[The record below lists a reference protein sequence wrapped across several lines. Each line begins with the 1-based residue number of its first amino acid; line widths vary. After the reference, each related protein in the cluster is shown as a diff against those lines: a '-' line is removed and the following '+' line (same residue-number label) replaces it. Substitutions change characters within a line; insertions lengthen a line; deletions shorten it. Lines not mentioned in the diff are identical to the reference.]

1 MELNDTLRVPLAPA
15 IVRDALEDLALLRA
29 SFDHCESFVKLPH
42 GEFALT
48 ITVPLG
54 PLRARYDVRAHSAG
68 EQGDAEGRPR
78 RVLNFKARAD
88 GLGALRGQV
97 ELMLLPDDD
106 DADATRIDYVVWATA
121 SGPLAELP
129 ARQIENALR
138 EWTDDFFREFCAVV
152 QAKHGLVPNRARPG
166 PQRRQHVFLRP
177 ASIMAATKR
186 PLPPHLGGA
195 LSGRA
200 ASALHHRESGPLP
213 VWVWAAIIVFVALLL
228 YAARWINGA

>member
-15 IVRDALEDLALLRA
+15 LVREALEDLALLRA
-29 SFDHCESFVKLPH
+29 SFDHCESFEKLAH

-68 EQGDAEGRPR
+68 EQGDAQGLPR
-78 RVLNFKARAD
+78 RLLNFKARAD

-97 ELMLLPDDD
+97 ELVLLREQG
-106 DADATRIDYVVWATA
+106 DAEATRIDYVVWATA

-138 EWTDDFFREFCAVV
+138 EWTDDFFREFSAVV
-152 QAKHGLVPNRARPG
+152 QAKHGLVPNRARTNAP
-166 PQRRQHVFLRP
+166 RRQHVFLRP
-177 ASIMAATKR
+177 ASLMAAAKR
-186 PLPPHLGGA
+186 PLPHLGGA

-200 ASALHHRESGPLP
+200 ASVVHHRESGPLSG
-213 VWVWAAIIVFVALLL
+213 WAWAAIVVFVALLL

>member
-15 IVRDALEDLALLRA
+15 VVRDALEDIALLRA
-29 SFDHCESFVKLPH
+29 SFDHCESFAKLAR

-54 PLRARYDVRAHSAG
+54 PLRARYDVRAHSVG
-68 EQGDAEGRPR
+68 EDGDAQGQPR

-97 ELMLLPDDD
+97 ELLLTPDD
-106 DADATRIDYVVWATA
+106 DADATRIEYVIWATA

-138 EWTDDFFREFCAVV
+138 EWADDFFREFCAVV
-152 QAKHGLVPNRARPG
+152 QAKHGLAPNRARSAAP
-166 PQRRQHVFLRP
+166 RRQHVFLRP
-177 ASIMAATKR
+177 ASLMAATKR
-186 PLPPHLGGA
+186 SLPPHLGSTFA
-195 LSGRA
+195 GRA
-200 ASALHHRESGPLP
+200 AGALHHRGSGALP
-213 VWVWAAIIVFVALLL
+213 VWAWAAMIVFVALLL
-228 YAARWINGA
+228 YATRWIGVG

>member
-15 IVRDALEDLALLRA
+15 VVREAFEDLALLRA
-29 SFDHCESFVKLPH
+29 SFEHCESFVKLAH

-68 EQGDAEGRPR
+68 EQGDAEGQPR
-78 RVLNFKARAD
+78 RVLSFKARAD

-97 ELMLLPDDD
+97 DLVLLPDDD
-106 DADATRIDYVVWATA
+106 DAAATRIEYLVWATA

-152 QAKHGLVPNRARPG
+152 QAKHGLVPNRARSN

-177 ASIMAATKR
+177 ASLMAAAKR

-200 ASALHHRESGPLP
+200 ASAVHHRESGPLP

>member
-15 IVRDALEDLALLRA
+15 VVRDALEDLALLRA
-29 SFDHCESFVKLPH
+29 SFDHCESFAKLAH

-54 PLRARYDVRAHSAG
+54 PLRARYDVRAHSAS
-68 EQGDAEGRPR
+68 EQGDAR
-78 RVLNFKARAD
+78 RVISFKARAD

-97 ELMLLPDDD
+97 ELALLPGD
-106 DADATRIDYVVWATA
+106 DATTTQIDYVVWATA

-129 ARQIENALR
+129 GRQIERALHQ
-138 EWTDDFFREFCAVV
+138 WTDDFFREFGAVV
-152 QAKHGLVPNRARPG
+152 QAKHGLVPNRAASSAP
-166 PQRRQHVFLRP
+166 RRQHVFLRP
-177 ASIMAATKR
+177 ASLMAAAKR
-186 PLPPHLGGA
+186 PLPHLGGA

-200 ASALHHRESGPLP
+200 ASAVQPRASGPLP
-213 VWVWAAIIVFVALLL
+213 LWAWAAIILFVAVLL

>member
-15 IVRDALEDLALLRA
+15 VVRDALEDLALLRA
-29 SFDHCESFVKLPH
+29 SFDHCESFAKLAH

-68 EQGDAEGRPR
+68 QQGDAR
-78 RVLNFKARAD
+78 RVISFKARAD

-97 ELMLLPDDD
+97 ELALLPGD
-106 DADATRIDYVVWATA
+106 DATTTQIDYVVWATA

-129 ARQIENALR
+129 GRQIERALHQ
-138 EWTDDFFREFCAVV
+138 WTDDFFREFGAVV
-152 QAKHGLVPNRARPG
+152 QAKHGLVPNRAASSAP
-166 PQRRQHVFLRP
+166 RRQHVFLRP
-177 ASIMAATKR
+177 ASLMAAAKR
-186 PLPPHLGGA
+186 PLPHLGGA

-200 ASALHHRESGPLP
+200 ASAVQPRASGPLP
-213 VWVWAAIIVFVALLL
+213 LWAWAAIILFVAVLL
-228 YAARWINGA
+228 YAARWINGG

>member
-15 IVRDALEDLALLRA
+15 VVREALEDLALLRA
-29 SFDHCESFVKLPH
+29 SFDHCDSFEKLAH

-68 EQGDAEGRPR
+68 EQGDAHGLPR
-78 RVLNFKARAD
+78 RLLNFKARAD

-97 ELMLLPDDD
+97 ELVLLRERG
-106 DADATRIDYVVWATA
+106 DAEATRIDYVVWATA

-138 EWTDDFFREFCAVV
+138 EWTDDFFREFSAVV
-152 QAKHGLVPNRARPG
+152 QAKHGLVPNRARTNAP
-166 PQRRQHVFLRP
+166 RRQHVFLRP
-177 ASIMAATKR
+177 ASLMAAAKR
-186 PLPPHLGGA
+186 PLPHLGGA

-200 ASALHHRESGPLP
+200 ASVVHHRESGPLSG
-213 VWVWAAIIVFVALLL
+213 WAWAAIVVFVALLL

>member
-15 IVRDALEDLALLRA
+15 VVRDALEDLALLRA
-29 SFDHCESFVKLPH
+29 SFDHCESFAKLAH

-68 EQGDAEGRPR
+68 QQDDAR
-78 RVLNFKARAD
+78 RVISFKARAD

-97 ELMLLPDDD
+97 ELALLPGD
-106 DADATRIDYVVWATA
+106 DATTTQIDYVVWATA

-129 ARQIENALR
+129 GRQIERALHQ
-138 EWTDDFFREFCAVV
+138 WTDDFFREFGAVV
-152 QAKHGLVPNRARPG
+152 QAKHGLVPNRAASSVP
-166 PQRRQHVFLRP
+166 RRQHVFLRP
-177 ASIMAATKR
+177 ASLMAAAKR
-186 PLPPHLGGA
+186 PLPHLGGA

-200 ASALHHRESGPLP
+200 ASAVQPRASGPLP
-213 VWVWAAIIVFVALLL
+213 LWAWAAIILFVAVLL
-228 YAARWINGA
+228 YAARWINGG

>member
-1 MELNDTLRVPLAPA
+1 MELNDTLRVPLAPPV
-15 IVRDALEDLALLRA
+15 VRDALEDLALLRA
-29 SFDHCESFVKLPH
+29 SFDHCESFVKLAH

-54 PLRARYDVRAHSAG
+54 PLRARYDVRAHAAA

-97 ELMLLPDDD
+97 ELVLTPDDD
-106 DADATRIDYVVWATA
+106 ANATRIEYVVWATA

-129 ARQIENALR
+129 ARQIDNALR
-138 EWTDDFFREFCAVV
+138 EWTDTFFREFCAVV
-152 QAKHGLVPNRARPG
+152 QVKHGLAPNRARP
-166 PQRRQHVFLRP
+166 PAQRRQHVFLRP
-177 ASIMAATKR
+177 ASLVAATKR
-186 PLPPHLGGA
+186 SLPPHLGGA

-200 ASALHHRESGPLP
+200 ASALPHRDSGTVP
-213 VWVWAAIIVFVALLL
+213 VWAWAAMIVFVALLL
-228 YAARWINGA
+228 YAARWINGG

>member
-1 MELNDTLRVPLAPA
+1 MELNDTLSVSLAPA
-15 IVRDALEDLALLRA
+15 VVRDAFDDLALLRA
-29 SFDHCESFVKLPH
+29 SFDHCESFAKLAD

-54 PLRARYDVRAHSAG
+54 PLRARYDVRVHVAG
-68 EQGDAEGRPR
+68 EQGDAEGQPR

-88 GLGALRGQV
+88 GLGVLRGQV
-97 ELMLLPDDD
+97 ELVLRPDG

-152 QAKHGLVPNRARPG
+152 QAKHGLAPNRARSAAP
-166 PQRRQHVFLRP
+166 RRQHVFLRP
-177 ASIMAATKR
+177 AALTAATR
-186 PLPPHLGGA
+186 RSPSPHLGGA
-195 LSGRA
+195 LGGRA
-200 ASALHHRESGPLP
+200 ASALHHREPGTVP
-213 VWVWAAIIVFVALLL
+213 VWAWAAMIVFVALLL
-228 YAARWINGA
+228 YAARWFNGG

>member
-15 IVRDALEDLALLRA
+15 VVREALEDLALLRA
-29 SFDHCESFVKLPH
+29 SFDHCESFEKLAH

-68 EQGDAEGRPR
+68 EQGDAQGLPR
-78 RVLNFKARAD
+78 RLLNFKARAD

-97 ELMLLPDDD
+97 ELVLLREQG
-106 DADATRIDYVVWATA
+106 DAEATRIDYVVWATA

-138 EWTDDFFREFCAVV
+138 EWTDDFFREFSAVV
-152 QAKHGLVPNRARPG
+152 QAKHGLVPNRARTNAP
-166 PQRRQHVFLRP
+166 RRQHVFLRP
-177 ASIMAATKR
+177 ASLMAAAKR
-186 PLPPHLGGA
+186 PLPHLGGA

-200 ASALHHRESGPLP
+200 ASVVHHRESGPLSG
-213 VWVWAAIIVFVALLL
+213 WAWAAIVVFVALLL

>member
-15 IVRDALEDLALLRA
+15 VVRDALEDLALLRA
-29 SFDHCESFVKLPH
+29 SFDHCESFAKLAH

-54 PLRARYDVRAHSAG
+54 PLRARYDVRAHSAS
-68 EQGDAEGRPR
+68 EQDDARC
-78 RVLNFKARAD
+78 VISFKARAD

-97 ELMLLPDDD
+97 ELALLPGD
-106 DADATRIDYVVWATA
+106 DATTTQIDYVVWATA

-129 ARQIENALR
+129 GRQIERALHQ
-138 EWTDDFFREFCAVV
+138 WTDDFFREFGAVV
-152 QAKHGLVPNRARPG
+152 QAKHGLVPNRAASSAP
-166 PQRRQHVFLRP
+166 RRQHVFLRP
-177 ASIMAATKR
+177 ASLMAAAKR
-186 PLPPHLGGA
+186 PLPHLGGA

-200 ASALHHRESGPLP
+200 ASAVQPRASGPLP
-213 VWVWAAIIVFVALLL
+213 LWAWAAIILFVAVLL

>member
-15 IVRDALEDLALLRA
+15 VVREALEDLALLRA
-29 SFDHCESFVKLPH
+29 SFDHCESFVKLAH

-54 PLRARYDVRAHSAG
+54 PLRARYDVRAHSAS
-68 EQGDAEGRPR
+68 EQGDAEGQPR
-78 RVLNFKARAD
+78 RVLSFKARAD

-97 ELMLLPDDD
+97 ELVLLPDD
-106 DADATRIDYVVWATA
+106 DADATRIEYVVWTTA

-129 ARQIENALR
+129 ARQIENALH

-152 QAKHGLVPNRARPG
+152 QAKHGLVPNRARSSA
-166 PQRRQHVFLRP
+166 QRRQHVFLRP
-177 ASIMAATKR
+177 ASLMAAAKR
-186 PLPPHLGGA
+186 PVPPHLGGA

-200 ASALHHRESGPLP
+200 ASALHHRESSPLP
-213 VWVWAAIIVFVALLL
+213 VWAWAAIILFVALLL
-228 YAARWINGA
+228 YAAGWINGG

>member
-15 IVRDALEDLALLRA
+15 VVRDALEDLALLRA
-29 SFDHCESFVKLPH
+29 SFDHCESFAKLAH

-54 PLRARYDVRAHSAG
+54 PLRARYDVRAHSASG
-68 EQGDAEGRPR
+68 QDGAR
-78 RVLNFKARAD
+78 RVISFKARAD

-97 ELMLLPDDD
+97 ELALLPGD
-106 DADATRIDYVVWATA
+106 DATTTQIDYVVWATA

-129 ARQIENALR
+129 GRQIERALHQ
-138 EWTDDFFREFCAVV
+138 WTDDFFREFGAVV
-152 QAKHGLVPNRARPG
+152 QAKHGLVPNRAASSAP
-166 PQRRQHVFLRP
+166 RRQHVFLRP
-177 ASIMAATKR
+177 ASLMAAAKR
-186 PLPPHLGGA
+186 PLPHLGGA

-200 ASALHHRESGPLP
+200 ASAVQPRASGPLP
-213 VWVWAAIIVFVALLL
+213 LWAWAAIILFVAVLL